1 MAYEA
6 GLAGAVTCF
15 TGMLRRDFLATFAV
29 AMAATAA
36 WGAQEGQEMYGQI
49 GKLIAAPGKRDELIA
64 NILGGVGS
72 MPGCLSYVVAKDAS
86 NADAIWISEVWDSK
100 ASHDASLSIPSVK
113 AAITKSLPII
123 AGSGDR
129 IITVP
134 VGGQGLGEAKRA
146 DRALEADRSTRGRS
160 MKKGEKR
167 AVSTRKLPLAPF
179 AGGGGQG
186 LGEAKS
192 S

>member
-1 MAYEA
+1 MAYEP
-6 GLAGAVTCF
+6 GLAGAMTRF

-29 AMAATAA
+29 AMAATPA

-129 IITVP
+129 IVTVP
-134 VGGQGLGEAKRA
+134 VGGPGLSQA
-146 DRALEADRSTRGRS
+146 TRG
-160 MKKGEKR
+160 
-167 AVSTRKLPLAPF
+167 
-179 AGGGGQG
+179 
-186 LGEAKS
+186 
-192 S
+192 

>member
-1 MAYEA
+1 MAYEP
-6 GLAGAVTCF
+6 GLAGAVTCV

-29 AMAATAA
+29 AMAATTA

-113 AAITKSLPII
+113 AGITKSLPII

-134 VGGQGLGEAKRA
+134 VGGQGLGEAK
-146 DRALEADRSTRGRS
+146 
-160 MKKGEKR
+160 
-167 AVSTRKLPLAPF
+167 
-179 AGGGGQG
+179 
-186 LGEAKS
+186 S